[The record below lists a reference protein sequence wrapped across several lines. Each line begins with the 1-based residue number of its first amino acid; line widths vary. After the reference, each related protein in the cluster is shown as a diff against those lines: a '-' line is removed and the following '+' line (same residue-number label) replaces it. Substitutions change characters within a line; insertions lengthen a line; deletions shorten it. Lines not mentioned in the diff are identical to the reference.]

1 MHAESLKRA
10 LKKATVSLSSFGE
23 GGRRKWKWK
32 KDKQKI
38 KGAVALVDTL
48 LTKPIY
54 QSIKVYSL
62 TTVIKPLVA
71 RKNSSIF
78 WNDLWVSS
86 RYRQFSFSF
95 FFFFTRKYLC
105 VAMPLWHSSLCKRN
119 TPKLSPNK
127 LLPTV
132 FSKNVCLLAILVYV
146 LVFLHLSQ
154 VHTPCFV

>member
-10 LKKATVSLSSFGE
+10 LKKATVALSSFGE
-23 GGRRKWKWK
+23 GGRRRWKWK

-38 KGAVALVDTL
+38 KGAAAFVETL

-62 TTVIKPLVA
+62 TTVIASCCQKKFVNFLKWSLGFIEIPTVF
-71 RKNSSIF
+71 IF
-78 WNDLWVSS
+78 L
-86 RYRQFSFSF
+86 

-105 VAMPLWHSSLCKRN
+105 VAMPLWHSSICKRN

-127 LLPTV
+127 LIPTV
-132 FSKNVCLLAILVYV
+132 FSKNVCFLAILVCV